1 MGAMKSLAMEIEDY
15 KKMFNGT
22 THEDMVN
29 HPSHYTQGG
38 IETIEA
44 IKAALGAGFDAY
56 LVGNILKYLWR
67 YKHKNGVED
76 VKKAQFYLNRLV
88 TELDTE
94 VRVSGVPYSVPKS
107 SILGDGV

>member
-1 MGAMKSLAMEIEDY
+1 MGKMSTLAMEIEEY
-15 KKMFNGT
+15 QQMFNGT
-22 THEDMVN
+22 THQDMVN

-44 IKAALGAGFDAY
+44 IKAALGDGFDAY

-88 TELDTE
+88 QEMEQE
-94 VRVSGVPYSVPKS
+94 VRVSGVPYTVPAS
-107 SILGDGV
+107 SILGGGV